1 MAFYEK
7 RDEVPYRR
15 LVEPTPSRVD
25 NLVDEVLRHVGI
37 AVAQSV
43 EHVTDQSIL
52 FIATKVILH
61 HLECLPPLERMKTID
76 EVNINQTAIRR
87 H

>member
-1 MAFYEK
+1 
-7 RDEVPYRR
+7 
-15 LVEPTPSRVD
+15 
-25 NLVDEVLRHVGI
+25 
-37 AVAQSV
+37 
-43 EHVTDQSIL
+43 VTDQSIL